1 MAVTFARKSL
11 DLVTPYKPGGTI
23 EEFKRDSGLKKI
35 IKLASNENA
44 KGPSPKA
51 LKAIWK
57 SLKELHRYPDSDCF
71 LLKKKLAS
79 RLGVKESMITVGN
92 GSDEIIL
99 LALRAF
105 VGEGDEVVI
114 ANPTFL
120 IYEVASRVAGAKVVE
135 VPLRNF
141 RYDLPRMKEAVTSKT
156 RMVFVANP
164 DNPTGSY
171 VKREEVEE
179 FLKELPKGVLVF
191 FDEAYFEFVEE
202 NDYPDTRKYLSKHP
216 EIMTRS
222 FSKAYGLAG
231 IRVGYGVSNPEIT
244 DYLNRVREPFNVNS
258 LAQSAA
264 LAALEDREH
273 LEKTR
278 KMVREGRRFLYRHFD
293 ELGLRYVP
301 SQTNFILVNA
311 GEGRTLYEKLLKFGI
326 VVRDMSA
333 WKLDAFVRVTI
344 GTHEENKRLVQVLK
358 KIL

>member
-1 MAVTFARKSL
+1 MTVSFARKSL
-11 DLVTPYKPGGTI
+11 DFVTPYKPGGTI
-23 EEFKRDSGLKKI
+23 EEFKRNSGLKKV

-44 KGPSPKA
+44 RGPSPKA

-71 LLKKKLAS
+71 LLKKKLAN

-114 ANPTFL
+114 AHPTFL
-120 IYEVASRVAGAKVVE
+120 IYEVASKVAGAKVVE

-141 RYDLPRMKEAVTSKT
+141 RYDLPRMKGAITSKT
-156 RMVFVANP
+156 RMVFIANP

-202 NDYPDTRKYLSKHP
+202 NDYPDTRKYLSRHP
-216 EIMTRS
+216 IIMTRS

-231 IRVGYGVSNPEIT
+231 VRVGYGVSNPEIT

-258 LAQSAA
+258 LAQAAA
-264 LAALEDREH
+264 LAALEDRDH

-301 SQTNFILVNA
+301 SQTNFILVNV
-311 GEGRTLYEKLLKFGI
+311 GDGRSFYEKLLKFGI
-326 VVRDMSA
+326 VVRDMSV
-333 WKLDAFVRVTI
+333 WKLDAFVRITI
-344 GTHEENKRLVQVLK
+344 GTMEENKRLVRVLK